1 MREPWKEFEL
11 AWEQLAEA
19 ISEHTTIKEAAE
31 LLYMRGFM
39 DGKTAGMKKPL
50 LSPEEEVKLAAA
62 TKGETFRHQHYSD
75 VIRAMKHTS

>member
-11 AWEQLAEA
+11 AWEQLREA

-31 LLYMRGFM
+31 LLYMRGYM
-39 DGKTAGMKKPL
+39 DGKTAGMRPL

-62 TKGETFRHQHYSD
+62 TKGERFNHEHYSN
-75 VIRAMKHTS
+75 VVRAMKHIS